1 MFVHFFQGTVFP
13 NKLGF
18 FWNYSKGYVTLSR
31 VYIHPSDFE
40 EPVLLFYME
49 KAWQRMGGNE
59 KHCVNPS
66 GHF

>member
-40 EPVLLFYME
+40 ETVLCYFTWKKLGRGQEGM
-49 KAWQRMGGNE
+49 KRT
-59 KHCVNPS
+59 V
-66 GHF
+66 